1 MYEWS
6 DEHKMIRDAVRD
18 FVEKEV
24 RPRREELE
32 FGDTPPYD
40 VIRKLYATFGM
51 GEMAKAS
58 FARRIAREK
67 GEAEPAKSDDDGGG
81 PGAGFMLLP
90 IIELCRCSPGLV
102 TLVGVSTGLAA
113 FTIISWGTIEQME
126 RVALVLLKV
135 DRVSAWAI
143 T

>member
-51 GEMAKAS
+51 GDMARAS
-58 FARRIAREK
+58 FERRIAKEK
-67 GEAEPAKSDDDGGG
+67 GGAEAPRTNSEEPTAY
-81 PGAGFMLLP
+81 AGKRRSEP
-90 IIELCRCSPGLV
+90 V
-102 TLVGVSTGLAA
+102 
-113 FTIISWGTIEQME
+113 
-126 RVALVLLKV
+126 
-135 DRVSAWAI
+135 
-143 T
+143 

>member
-40 VIRKLYATFGM
+40 VIRKLYSTFGM
-51 GEMAKAS
+51 DEMARAS
-58 FARRIAREK
+58 FAKRIASEQRAKGAEPSNAGVSERDQNAVGTAEK
-67 GEAEPAKSDDDGGG
+67 PVAAAAAKAAGEA
-81 PGAGFMLLP
+81 
-90 IIELCRCSPGLV
+90 
-102 TLVGVSTGLAA
+102 
-113 FTIISWGTIEQME
+113 
-126 RVALVLLKV
+126 
-135 DRVSAWAI
+135 
-143 T
+143 

>member
-40 VIRKLYATFGM
+40 VIRKLYTTFGM
-51 GEMAKAS
+51 GEMARAS
-58 FARRIAREK
+58 FAKRIEKERQSEQRASATRARARAQ
-67 GEAEPAKSDDDGGG
+67 GSCSCRSSSCAVVRPA
-81 PGAGFMLLP
+81 
-90 IIELCRCSPGLV
+90 
-102 TLVGVSTGLAA
+102 
-113 FTIISWGTIEQME
+113 W
-126 RVALVLLKV
+126 
-135 DRVSAWAI
+135 
-143 T
+143 

>member
-32 FGDTPPYD
+32 FGDTPPYE

-51 GEMAKAS
+51 GDMARAS
-58 FARRIAREK
+58 FERRIAR
-67 GEAEPAKSDDDGGG
+67 
-81 PGAGFMLLP
+81 
-90 IIELCRCSPGLV
+90 
-102 TLVGVSTGLAA
+102 
-113 FTIISWGTIEQME
+113 
-126 RVALVLLKV
+126 
-135 DRVSAWAI
+135 
-143 T
+143 

>member
-40 VIRKLYATFGM
+40 VIRKLYSTFGM
-51 GEMAKAS
+51 GDMARAVVRE
-58 FARRIAREK
+58 AHRARE
-67 GEAEPAKSDDDGGG
+67 GRGRTASSRRLE
-81 PGAGFMLLP
+81 
-90 IIELCRCSPGLV
+90 
-102 TLVGVSTGLAA
+102 
-113 FTIISWGTIEQME
+113 
-126 RVALVLLKV
+126 
-135 DRVSAWAI
+135 
-143 T
+143 